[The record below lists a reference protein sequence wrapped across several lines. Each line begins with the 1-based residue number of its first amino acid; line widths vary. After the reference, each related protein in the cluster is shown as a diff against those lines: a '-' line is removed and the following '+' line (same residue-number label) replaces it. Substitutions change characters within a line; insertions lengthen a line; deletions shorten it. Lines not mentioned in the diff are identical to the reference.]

1 MEGNKWTVMDKVQIV
16 TMIVGVTA
24 MLALAFSVYTDSRR
38 VDWVRNNV
46 KMKAFPVDTY
56 EVVSYEPITRKEAI
70 SMSSVKGIDTYKVI
84 VEDNTLVQYYKVTY
98 RGEDGKEKELA
109 QEMAVVFTNK
119 NANRLE
125 ISKVSGGE
133 SVGVKDMKI
142 NPTLYISP
150 RGN

>member
-1 MEGNKWTVMDKVQIV
+1 MLGNKRKVMDKLKIV
-16 TMIVGVTA
+16 AAVLVITVMFTA
-24 MLALAFSVYTDSRR
+24 AFFAYTDSRK
-38 VDWVRNNV
+38 VDWIRNNV

-109 QEMAVVFTNK
+109 QEMVVVFTNK
-119 NANRLE
+119 NENRIE

-133 SVGVKDMKI
+133 SVGVEDMRI

-150 RGN
+150 RGK

>member
-1 MEGNKWTVMDKVQIV
+1 MMSNKREVADTMKIV
-16 TMIVGVTA
+16 AAVLGIVAMITA
-24 MLALAFSVYTDSRR
+24 SFFAYKDSRKI
-38 VDWVRNNV
+38 DWIRNNV
-46 KMKAFPVDTY
+46 KMKAFSVDTY

-119 NANRLE
+119 NENRLE

-133 SVGVKDMKI
+133 SVGVEDMRI

-150 RGN
+150 RGK